1 MLTVQ
6 NPENRAKTVP
16 MLRSAVPLMACF
28 ALLGWVVLVF
38 VKCLELTE
46 MLNILDIV
54 FYSLTPCA

>member
-1 MLTVQ
+1 MPVS
-6 NPENRAKTVP
+6 
-16 MLRSAVPLMACF
+16 RSAVPLMACF

-54 FYSLTPCA
+54 FYSLTPRA